1 MGIMYSILII
11 MNIISTVLFIMF
23 LCYVLTNQNKKNN
36 IFYCVMNAM
45 IISFIQCLGTLLNW
59 KDTKDSNLYYGEE
72 YGILCQS
79 QGMLLITTTVS
90 LELWT
95 TIIVILLY
103 LKLMRQKKK
112 SSNPKKKYH
121 LICFH
126 LLSYIF
132 PIFLT
137 SFIKYNDAI
146 GANHHFCFVKSEKR
160 RFILYFFIVKWII
173 ITTST
178 ISTILLIRRIRK
190 SNNLEKEDI
199 NKFNKNKRSAL
210 TFIIFPLFQIFD
222 FFPGTIYRIVN
233 IFYPDFTYL
242 AFIHVISV
250 GSSSIVYV
258 CFYGRQIGMF
268 NYYKEKICKGKKEDM
283 DISFDKRYL
292 DSITRDNSNLIT
304 NNGK

>member
-1 MGIMYSILII
+1 MLI
-11 MNIISTVLFIMF
+11 
-23 LCYVLTNQNKKNN
+23 
-36 IFYCVMNAM
+36 
-45 IISFIQCLGTLLNW
+45 
-59 KDTKDSNLYYGEE
+59 
-72 YGILCQS
+72 
-79 QGMLLITTTVS
+79 ITTTLS

-103 LKLMRQKKK
+103 LKLMRKKKK

-268 NYYKEKICKGKKEDM
+268 NYYKEKICKGKSEDTEN
-283 DISFDKRYL
+283 SFDERYL